1 MGIAGN
7 IISIMLGLVGLAAIV
22 WLLRVYLRSFFYAAN
37 FHPFAFLS
45 KDASLQR
52 AFVKKEHFF
61 KDLDRSKTGK
71 AALEDL
77 AESFFFGAPPEN
89 LDFVERINLHN
100 LQVLKRLIKVVLESG
115 MRPDNL
121 KALEQL
127 FEARMVQLRSFAE
140 FKITTT
146 TATIRINGS
155 MPKWAKKEF
164 DQRKAEYQSKVD
176 FNASEIKREL
186 KKIIA
191 AAENR
196 ASTEQVLQ

>member
-7 IISIMLGLVGLAAIV
+7 IVAIMFGLVGLAAIV

-37 FHPFAFLS
+37 IHPLAFFS

-61 KDLDRSKTGK
+61 KNLSRSKSGR

-77 AESFFFGAPPEN
+77 TESFFFGAPPEN

-121 KALEQL
+121 KTLEQL
-127 FEARMVQLRSFAE
+127 FETRMVQLRAFAE

-146 TATIRINGS
+146 TATMRINGT

-164 DQRKAEYQSKVD
+164 DQKKAEYQSKVD

-191 AAENR
+191 AADDR
-196 ASTEQVLQ
+196 ASSEQVLQ